1 MRDVQAGAAPPT
13 LTIDTA
19 VARLKREQVARKAA
33 EAIIEA
39 KSRELHEANE
49 QLELLLTGS
58 VKLLTDILAMAR
70 PEVFQKAAKVQRW
83 ARRLSPHLN
92 IEKPWEL
99 DLATILYPIGVI
111 SLSDEVATK
120 YALDTPLDPEEQKQ
134 IDESPMAAYRLVHNI
149 PRMDSVARA
158 ILYSRKGF
166 DGSGFPNDDVKGL
179 ELPQTARIL
188 KILVDLA
195 DAATGVSRNRSD
207 AFMLMAGKKSQYD
220 LDILKVAYQI
230 LLEQHHKSEPGDEI
244 LEILPS
250 LLRSGDVVHK
260 DIVDLDGKLLLAAG
274 AELTELSI
282 KRLTTMH
289 KQQQLGDVITVKRLP
304 PAGKNKNL
312 H

>member
-1 MRDVQAGAAPPT
+1 MRDVQADTAPPT
-13 LTIDTA
+13 LTVDA
-19 VARLKREQVARKAA
+19 ALARVKREQMARKAA

-39 KSRELHEANE
+39 KSQELHEANE

-83 ARRLSPHLN
+83 ARRLSKHLD

-111 SLSDEVATK
+111 SLSDEVAMK
-120 YALDTPLDPEEQKQ
+120 YALDSPLAPDEQKQ
-134 IDESPMAAYRLVHNI
+134 LAESPMAAYRLVHNI

-166 DGSGFPNDDVKGL
+166 DGSGFPQDDVRGQ

-195 DAATGVSRNRSD
+195 DAATGVSRSRTD
-207 AFMLMAGKKSQYD
+207 AFAQMAGRKSQYD
-220 LDILKVAYQI
+220 LDILKVAYQV
-230 LLEQHHKSEPGDEI
+230 LLEQYHDVEEGDEV
-244 LEILPS
+244 LELRPS
-250 LLRSGDVVHK
+250 LLRAGDVVHK
-260 DIVDLDGKLLLAAG
+260 DIVDLNGKLLLAAG
-274 AELTELSI
+274 AELTDLSI
-282 KRLTTMH
+282 KRLATLH
-289 KQQQLGDVITVKRLP
+289 AQRQLADEISIKRVQ
-304 PAGKNKNL
+304 ATSKGV